1 MAGKVFQVKTGL
13 VGMEKYLQ
21 SCQSEFWKAV
31 FKEELDY
38 LLNHLKGT
46 KDILSIGCGPAIIET
61 GLAEYGFNITGL
73 DISREALNQVPD
85 NIRKIAGSAE
95 KTFFPD
101 CSFDAVIY
109 VASLQFIE
117 KYKEAVKETSR
128 ILRPGGKILTM
139 LLNPQSEFFREK
151 VKEKDSYINRI
162 RHTDLREIERT
173 IAEYFHIHTEYF
185 LGVRGQNIFETGN
198 PDFASLYI
206 IKGTMNDKGSI
217 T

>member
-1 MAGKVFQVKTGL
+1 MKTVL
-13 VGMEKYLQ
+13 VGMEKYLH
-21 SCQSEFWKAV
+21 SCKSEFWKAV
-31 FKEELDY
+31 FREELDY

-61 GLAEYGFNITGL
+61 DLAKNGFNITGL
-73 DISREALNQVPD
+73 DISRDALNQAPD

-95 KTFFPD
+95 KTDFPD

-128 ILRPGGKILTM
+128 ILGPGGEIFVM

-151 VKEKDSYINRI
+151 AKEKDSYINRI

-173 IAEYFHIHTEYF
+173 IAEYFSIQTEYF
-185 LGVRGQNIFETGN
+185 LGVRGQNIFETEN
-198 PDFASLYI
+198 PDFASLYV
-206 IKGTMNDKGSI
+206 IKGTKENSDKKLV
-217 T
+217 